1 MNGWVAWS
9 RHAFGQPLTLGAG
22 GYYSRQDWWFSRYLD
37 GWVGTADWDLPLSH
51 GFSVSGEFYRGRGAG
66 ALGGGMGRSVI
77 LSGPIIF
84 PNVQLRAVNS
94 LGGWSQAKFR
104 ATEKLEFNVAFGID
118 NPLAGDIRAFPL
130 GESNSGLPA
139 TLKQNRSSFLNFI
152 YRPHQNILFSAQ
164 YNHLSTS
171 QLDLSRRTGEQVNLI
186 MGILF

>member
-1 MNGWVAWS
+1 
-9 RHAFGQPLTLGAG
+9 
-22 GYYSRQDWWFSRYLD
+22 
-37 GWVGTADWDLPLSH
+37 
-51 GFSVSGEFYRGRGAG
+51 
-66 ALGGGMGRSVI
+66 MGRSVI

-94 LGGWSQAKFR
+94 LGGWSQAKFS